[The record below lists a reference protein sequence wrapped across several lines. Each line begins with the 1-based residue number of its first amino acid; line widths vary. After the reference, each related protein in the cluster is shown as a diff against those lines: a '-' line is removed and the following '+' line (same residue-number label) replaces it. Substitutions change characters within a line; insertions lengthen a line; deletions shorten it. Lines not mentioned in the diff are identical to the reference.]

1 MGNNLINSAGRPRV
15 FAYLNT
21 GVTNVTGSGSIYQV
35 LLDTVL
41 FGTGYNTGAGIY
53 TAPFTGNYLIAS
65 SIELN
70 NLVSGANGNQS
81 DIFINN
87 TTSYRTWE
95 SGLSLSK
102 SNNNIF
108 TNLACMIYNL
118 TAGQTVAMRAIV
130 QNSATNIVGVGG
142 GNNPYVTWLY
152 VCYLS

>member
-1 MGNNLINSAGRPRV
+1 MGNNIINSVGKPRV

-21 GVTNVTGSGSIYQV
+21 GVNNVTGSGTIYQV

-41 FGTGYNTGAGIY
+41 FGSGYNTGAGIY
-53 TAPFTGNYLIAS
+53 TAPQTGNYLIAS

-87 TTSYRTWE
+87 TLSYRTWE
-95 SGLSLSK
+95 TGFSFSK
-102 SNNNIF
+102 SSNNIF
-108 TNLACMIYNL
+108 TNLGCMVYNL

-142 GNNPYVTWLY
+142 GSSPYVTWLY
-152 VCYLS
+152 VCFLS